1 MNVFLIGGF
10 VVNNCKPYSRGIA
23 TLLLLLFSFAAQAT
37 EKQLI
42 AYYPEWGVH
51 LQPYYVKDIVSSGA
65 AELITVLNY
74 SFVIPAPGPDGDVV
88 CTLDDPEAAYLKS
101 YHGAIS
107 VDGAADTTDD
117 PVRGQFNQLRKL
129 KAAYHDLKIVI
140 AIGGWTGS
148 VWFSDAAA
156 DANSRQAFVASCIDL
171 LLDGNLPLVNGAGD
185 PGSAAGIFDGFDI
198 DWEYPITG
206 GDSGTHHSSN
216 DDVNLTELLAEFR
229 RLLERYT
236 VFFQI

>member
-1 MNVFLIGGF
+1 MHSKLRCLI
-10 VVNNCKPYSRGIA
+10 RRIA
-23 TLLLLLFSFAAQAT
+23 
-37 EKQLI
+37 
-42 AYYPEWGVH
+42 
-51 LQPYYVKDIVSSGA
+51 
-65 AELITVLNY
+65 
-74 SFVIPAPGPDGDVV
+74 APGPNGDVD

-101 YHGAIS
+101 Y
-107 VDGAADTTDD
+107 DGAMAVGGEEDTADDS
-117 PVRGQFNQLRKL
+117 VRGQFNQLRKL
-129 KAAYHDLKIVI
+129 KVVCPDLKIVI

-171 LLDGNLPLVNGAGD
+171 LLDGNLPLVNGAGG
-185 PGSAAGIFDGFDI
+185 PGSAAGIFDGFEI

-229 RLLERYT
+229 RQLTAWQLVTCEDCGGGIHARRLHAGRMAERNGLP
-236 VFFQI
+236 